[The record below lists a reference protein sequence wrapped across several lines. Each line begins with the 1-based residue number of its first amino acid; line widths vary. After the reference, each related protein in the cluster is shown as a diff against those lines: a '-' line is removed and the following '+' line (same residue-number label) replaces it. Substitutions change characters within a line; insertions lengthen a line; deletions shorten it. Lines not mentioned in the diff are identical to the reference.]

1 MSVDNIIARIMADA
15 EAQAAET
22 KAQAEERALDLKEK
36 LLLQARQKAGEIAK
50 QADLDIEEID
60 RRQSL
65 IAELENRK
73 SILSVRRQVLDQ
85 TFELAERKLL
95 ELPEDKWE
103 ALLTRYIMTA
113 CESGEEK
120 LCVPEQ
126 DKSKYQNYFMEKL
139 NNELKTQGKAGNLS
153 LADKSANFSGGVLVI
168 GKDGDYDA
176 SFASILRSVR
186 AEFEKQAADMLFNA
200 EV

>member
-1 MSVDNIIARIMADA
+1 MSVDNIIARIMADT

-73 SILSVRRQVLDQ
+73 SILAVRRQVLDQ
-85 TFELAERKLL
+85 TFELAEKKLL

-103 ALLTRYIMTA
+103 TLLTRCIMDA
-113 CESGEEK
+113 CETGEEK

-126 DKSKYQNYFMEKL
+126 DKGKYHNYFLEKL
-139 NNELKTQGKAGNLS
+139 NNELKAQGKAGNLS
-153 LADKSANFSGGVLVI
+153 LADKSASFSGGVLVI

-176 SFASILRSVR
+176 SFASILKSVR
-186 AEFEKQAADMLFNA
+186 AEFEKQAADMLFDA